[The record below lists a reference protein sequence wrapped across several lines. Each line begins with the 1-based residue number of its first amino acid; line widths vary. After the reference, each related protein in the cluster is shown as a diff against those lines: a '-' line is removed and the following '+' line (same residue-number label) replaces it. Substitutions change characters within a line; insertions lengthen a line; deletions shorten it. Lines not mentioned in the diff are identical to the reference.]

1 MKNHLV
7 IFLGLLSVLGFSCSQ
22 SRYPEALEPDEALG
36 SFQLDSAFTIE
47 LVAAEPM
54 VMDPVEMVFD
64 RRGRAYVVEMEDYPF
79 KPEPGKAKGRIRLLE
94 EYNGDGKMAKVILFA
109 DSFYKGISVLS
120 WKVRLTVIVVPIII
134 FLKYTSYYCIMENG
148 VDALECIIER

>member
-1 MKNHLV
+1 MRISDWSSDVCSSDL
-7 IFLGLLSVLGFSCSQ
+7 FLGLLSVLGFSCSQ

-94 EYNGDGKMAKVILFA
+94 DSNGDGKMDKAILFA
-109 DSFYKGISVLS
+109 DSLSEATSVLH
-120 WKVRLTVIVVPIII
+120 WKDGLQIGKASER
-134 FLKYTSYYCIMENG
+134 EG
-148 VDALECIIER
+148 VCKNV